1 MIGPFELLLI
11 FIGVILVGPRRI
23 GALFRALGRGVR
35 DFGTEINHLRN
46 RELDNEDES
55 REPKERG

>member
-11 FIGVILVGPRRI
+11 FIGVILVGPRRL

-35 DFGTEINHLRN
+35 DFGAEINRVRN
-46 RELDNEDES
+46 PELDNEDES
-55 REPKERG
+55 RDPKKRD